1 MSEMLKKARAYEAE
15 KAAQT
20 DKNTRPLFHT
30 VFPFTMEKSIC
41 STSIIHMQGS
51 GDRCTGGTV

>member
-20 DKNTRPLFHT
+20 DKNTRPLFHILQICFMHIVQT
-30 VFPFTMEKSIC
+30 PFGIRRLCDIQDRKS
-41 STSIIHMQGS
+41 
-51 GDRCTGGTV
+51 VV

>member
-20 DKNTRPLFHT
+20 DKNTRPLFHISAPVSYT
-30 VFPFTMEKSIC
+30 HLTLPTTERV
-41 STSIIHMQGS
+41 
-51 GDRCTGGTV
+51 